1 MANPAMASKWR
12 KAEILLRAESKYQ
25 RGNVEEGRALLEKL
39 GWGLWL

>member
-12 KAEILLRAESKYQ
+12 NRLLVRAESKYQ
-25 RGNVEEGRALLEKL
+25 RGSVEEGRALLEKL